1 MWFLHVK
8 KFLLHHR
15 LLPAALSLLGVF
27 GFLPLLGFTQ
37 QDELETKQAQP
48 VDTRKTQPKTFSNP
62 KQYTYPTFNSKQFDQ
77 QLELYLN
84 YLEVFDTP
92 DILIVGSSRV
102 LQGVDPIA
110 LQQGLTKRGYP
121 EMKIFNFGINGA
133 TAQVVDL
140 LLRRV
145 LTHDQLPR
153 MILWADGSRA
163 FNSGRLDITYNG
175 MVASQGY
182 KMLAKGIRP
191 KLPEKRSSDKICI
204 RLPNQHF
211 AIHSGFYFSGE
222 LLCGRVDQFSNQLQP
237 IRQLFPKVTNTAIGN
252 GFRQV
257 ATRFNPTTYYQ
268 RYPKVSGRYD
278 ADYRNFNL
286 QGKQAIALQNVLKF
300 TQLHQIPIVVV
311 NLPLTQSYLDP
322 ARTEY
327 ERQFHQY
334 LQNLA
339 KQKQFIFRDL
349 NQQRQLA
356 RNEYFVDPSHLNQ
369 FGATAVAT
377 YLAKDPHIPWKLANP
392 E

>member
-1 MWFLHVK
+1 VIWFLQVEKMIIYHK
-8 KFLLHHR
+8 
-15 LLPAALSLLGVF
+15 LLPAALSLVGLV
-27 GFLPLLGFTQ
+27 FLPVSIFTRQ
-37 QDELETKQAQP
+37 EFTIEQFQRVSASA
-48 VDTRKTQPKTFSNP
+48 TQPKASFNS

-84 YLEVFDTP
+84 YLEGFGTP
-92 DILIVGSSRV
+92 DILIVGSSRA

-110 LQQGLTKRGYP
+110 LQQGLANRGYP
-121 EMKIFNFGINGA
+121 EMRVFNFGINGA

-140 LLRRV
+140 LLRRI
-145 LTHDQLPR
+145 LTPDQLPR

-163 FNSGRLDITYNG
+163 FNEGRLDITYNG
-175 MVASQGY
+175 IVASQGY
-182 KMLAKGIRP
+182 KMLTKGIRP
-191 KLPEKRSSDKICI
+191 KLPEQSLPDKICL

-211 AIHSGFYFSGE
+211 AGSGSLYFAGE
-222 LLCGRVDQFSNQLQP
+222 LLCGTIAQFSEQLEP
-237 IRQLFPKVTNTAIGN
+237 IRQILPKPTNPSTGN

-257 ATRFNPTTYYQ
+257 ATRFNPVTYYQ

-278 ADYRNFNL
+278 ADYQNFNL
-286 QGKQAIALQNVLKF
+286 QGKQTVALQNVLKF
-300 TQLHQIPIVVV
+300 TRLHQIPIVLV

-339 KQKQFIFRDL
+339 KQKQFVFRDL

-356 RNEYFVDPSHLNQ
+356 RYEYFVDPSHLNQ
-369 FGATAVAT
+369 FGAAAVAT
-377 YLAKDPHIPWKLANP
+377 YLAQDSGIPWKLANP
-392 E
+392 K